1 MVEII
6 EAFEHLALEVQSA
19 EVSKRFYVDVFG
31 AVVTNQ
37 WESKAPGIRRIIF
50 VNLGGTVLELA
61 ERGYE
66 TVLVEKGGKLGGN
79 AWNLN
84 RTWKGDEVRPWLSD
98 LIARVENHPR
108 VNVLKNASL
117 KTVTGSV
124 GNFASEVEV
133 NGALMPVSY
142 GIAVLATGAG
152 NSSPRNTSTAKTPGS

>member
-1 MVEII
+1 MV
-6 EAFEHLALEVQSA
+6 
-19 EVSKRFYVDVFG
+19 
-31 AVVTNQ
+31 
-37 WESKAPGIRRIIF
+37 
-50 VNLGGTVLELA
+50 GGGVAGLTAALELA

-84 RTWKGDEVRPWLSD
+84 KTWKGDEVRPWLAD

-133 NGALMPVSY
+133 NGALVPV
-142 GIAVLATGAG
+142 
-152 NSSPRNTSTAKTPGS
+152 